1 MSIDNLLQLQ
11 WSKIVIGGHHNISLM
26 LKRKYRGGGN
36 DNEEDHCIN
45 ASAWFPPRK
54 SSTAKH
60 HSSCQTCSIGK
71 KSETYWKKQTV
82 WSPES
87 CCSHGLKIKLFSVNT
102 ISLILSETKFTSQ
115 LQIWIYGQNVD
126 GYIYIL
132 IGMAKMW
139 NQLLCVKFTYTTN
152 SMILDNVIGFHYMYD
167 LFL

>member
-102 ISLILSETKFTSQ
+102 ISLRNKVHQSAANVNLRPKCG
-115 LQIWIYGQNVD
+115 WI
-126 GYIYIL
+126 YIYIL

-139 NQLLCVKFTYTTN
+139 NQLLCVKFTYTAY